1 MEAQGLKMRTTP
13 RAVVVH
19 TYGWRYGL
27 AAVLDL
33 QRRYAR
39 GMGGLAGKL
48 TLLGDPRGRHWLE
61 SMRRER
67 LLKWLRRR
75 EPHRLPTD
83 LRIRWHFSD
92 AYRTCLHNYRVD
104 ARGLL
109 VRCRP

>member
-1 MEAQGLKMRTTP
+1 
-13 RAVVVH
+13 
-19 TYGWRYGL
+19 
-27 AAVLDL
+27 
-33 QRRYAR
+33 
-39 GMGGLAGKL
+39 MGGLAGKL

-67 LLKWLRRR
+67 LLKWLWRR

-92 AYRTCLHNYRVD
+92 AYRTCLNNYRVD

-109 VRCRP
+109 VRCAH